1 MESKFTVPRGITR
14 GQNDHMNAVI
24 PIRTSKIAAYYA
36 RVSTARQEE
45 QETIDSQLE
54 ELKAKIR
61 ADGHTL
67 PEDNMF
73 QDDGWTGEMLERPGL
88 DGMRDAANDGK
99 FEILYVYDRGRLS
112 RIFAYQEVII
122 EELTNKGIEF
132 VTIHDMQAKTPEEH
146 VLQAMQGVF
155 HEYERVKIVERFRR
169 GKLHKARNGILING
183 QALYGYRYIKKT
195 ETEPTHYEVNEDEA
209 RVVRQIFQW
218 AGVERL
224 SVYEI
229 RRRLFQLKIL
239 PRKSKNPYWTRGPIN
254 RMLRTESYV
263 TGIVYYNKSEAIV
276 AKKPLK
282 HERYKKVKR
291 TSRKV
296 RPREEWIPYHVTP
309 ILPSNGL
316 FERVQE
322 VLDYNK
328 KYQPK
333 NKRYDYLL
341 SGLVWCECGERRVGD
356 GYSKGGNHYY
366 RCIERVK
373 KFPLMEAQCK
383 AHGVNAVVTDGLLW
397 QKLRG
402 YLSDKKYM
410 HDQATDWL
418 KIEMGNNS
426 ANQVEKQRL
435 TLLLQQTK
443 DEELRYAR
451 AFGNG
456 SIDEEQ
462 FKILT
467 SELKKKAA
475 GYEAQLKEVIDVI
488 YEGAVD
494 DKIIDALCDEAQ
506 RVLESETQ
514 PDKKKLVQDIIDK
527 VTIFDEGKVRVEG
540 HVPQF
545 TQYMAYEL
553 TDRHRRASQCREI
566 HLI

>member
-1 MESKFTVPRGITR
+1 
-14 GQNDHMNAVI
+14 MNELSVQ
-24 PIRTSKIAAYYA
+24 PKTKKIAAYYA

-54 ELKAKIR
+54 ELRARII

-67 PEDNMF
+67 PTENMF

-88 DGMRDAANDGK
+88 DAMRDAATDGK

-112 RIFAYQEVII
+112 RIFAYQEIII
-122 EELTNKGIEF
+122 EEITNKGIEF
-132 VTIHDMQAKTPEEH
+132 VTIHDMQARTPEEH

-169 GKLHKARNGILING
+169 GKLHKARSGILING

-195 ETEPTHYEVNEDEA
+195 ETEPTHCEINEEEA
-209 RVVRQIFQW
+209 KVVRQIFRW
-218 AGVERL
+218 AGIERL

-229 RRRLFQLKIL
+229 RRRLYQLKIL

-254 RMLRTESYV
+254 RMLKTDSYL

-276 AKKPLK
+276 AKKPLNHDK
-282 HERYKKVKR
+282 YKKVKR
-291 TSRKV
+291 TSRRV
-296 RPREEWIPYHVTP
+296 RSRDEWIPFHVP
-309 ILPSNGL
+309 MILENNGL

-322 VLDYNK
+322 ILEYNK

-366 RCIERVK
+366 RCIEKVK
-373 KFPLMEAQCK
+373 KFPLMEINCH
-383 AHGVNAVVTDGLLW
+383 AHGVNAVITDGLLW
-397 QKLRG
+397 QNLRSF
-402 YLSDKKYM
+402 LSDKKYM
-410 HDQATDWL
+410 REQATEWL
-418 KIEMGNNS
+418 KTEMVNDS
-426 ANQVEKQRL
+426 ADQREKQRL
-435 TLLLQQTK
+435 TSLLQQVK
-443 DEELRYAR
+443 EEELRYAR

-462 FKILT
+462 LKMLT
-467 SELKKKAA
+467 TELKKKTAS
-475 GYEAQLKEVIDVI
+475 YEAQLREIA
-488 YEGAVD
+488 AVTYDGIID
-494 DKIIDALCDEAQ
+494 DKTIDALCDEAQ
-506 RVLESETQ
+506 RVLQSETQ

-545 TQYMAYEL
+545 TQYMGYEL
-553 TDRHRRASQCREI
+553 THRYRRTSKCREK
-566 HLI
+566 HTF